1 MIAIF
6 QKDLLLIWR
15 TFRRYIIFG
24 IAVLVIAA
32 TAFVIWGT
40 QASQGGAPV
49 ASDTSYQLGV
59 NASAVPSALLDEF
72 QLSERFDV
80 TEYPTQKA
88 LHDAFRQKEIDFALD
103 YGNELILFS
112 GQRASEITDLIY
124 KEALTLTIGG
134 GKYVV
139 KLKGIPGKQ
148 QDMVGSFALWFAV
161 IGLMMIGSG
170 LCNILV
176 WEERA
181 KGNLEE
187 LVASPISKAGI
198 IIAKL
203 ASVLTSTAFLCIGV
217 AFVVG
222 IFFVIA
228 ATIVVMNSN
237 SLLKATIE
245 QMASTSQKVSPETPN
260 AVEVAGELISWADLG
275 GVGLTAATVFFGILA
290 LTTLLVVIN
299 FLVREQATLRFIITP
314 LVLAVYGVPWIVS
327 HETAGEV
334 PGYWAFPV
342 VNIYFTSAHQAFN
355 EVTNWL
361 WVWPLSA
368 NFAFFLMVLLV
379 GVYLV
384 GKVEDWPAR

>member
-1 MIAIF
+1 
-6 QKDLLLIWR
+6 
-15 TFRRYIIFG
+15 
-24 IAVLVIAA
+24 
-32 TAFVIWGT
+32 
-40 QASQGGAPV
+40 
-49 ASDTSYQLGV
+49 
-59 NASAVPSALLDEF
+59 
-72 QLSERFDV
+72 
-80 TEYPTQKA
+80 
-88 LHDAFRQKEIDFALD
+88 
-103 YGNELILFS
+103 
-112 GQRASEITDLIY
+112 
-124 KEALTLTIGG
+124 
-134 GKYVV
+134 
-139 KLKGIPGKQ
+139 
-148 QDMVGSFALWFAV
+148 
-161 IGLMMIGSG
+161 
-170 LCNILV
+170 
-176 WEERA
+176 
-181 KGNLEE
+181 
-187 LVASPISKAGI
+187 
-198 IIAKL
+198 
-203 ASVLTSTAFLCIGV
+203 
-217 AFVVG
+217 
-222 IFFVIA
+222 
-228 ATIVVMNSN
+228 MNSN